1 MHLLNQAIRYN
12 NGKTSDNL
20 NGSGGKG
27 RIGGRFGEG
36 LHLQPALE
44 EVE

>member
-1 MHLLNQAIRYN
+1 METLE
-12 NGKTSDNL
+12 TTC
-20 NGSGGKG
+20 GSGGKG
-27 RIGGRFGEG
+27 KIGGRFGEG